1 MYKALFSCL
10 ALIFLVSCAEK
21 PDGIIVMNEETIENF
36 FEKDKLSWNPP
47 AHLNLLIDQPVTE
60 AQLPPVPQGLVR
72 IAGTL
77 SSDGSYTYNGDNT
90 SIRSRGSSFS
100 ESVFAQL
107 GPAGKGGNAWF
118 YADFNPDTG
127 EIADARAYLYGFM
140 GGVCDM
146 RDATSGSYGQMD
158 RDSFTLNIN
167 GPCLFP
173 EVPGA
178 TMDFALL
185 IKGASASMNA
195 QNFQLRYIVD
205 DTGMLLEIPASPRQ
219 SAAIFD
225 AGNGR
230 AWLD

>member
-1 MYKALFSCL
+1 MYKTLFSCL
-10 ALIFLVSCAEK
+10 TLLFLVSCAEK

-36 FEKDKLSWNPP
+36 FEKDKQSWNPP
-47 AHLNLLIDQPVTE
+47 SHLNLLLDQPVTA
-60 AQLPPVPQGLVR
+60 AQLPPIPQGFVR
-72 IAGTL
+72 ISGTL
-77 SSDGSYTYNGDNT
+77 NSDGSYAYNGSNA
-90 SIRSRGSSFS
+90 SIINRGSSFT
-100 ESVFAQL
+100 ESVFGQL

-118 YADFNPDTG
+118 YADSNPDSG

-146 RDATSGSYGQMD
+146 RNATSGSYGQIGK
-158 RDSFTLNIN
+158 DSFTLNIN

-173 EVPGA
+173 QVQGS
-178 TMDFALL
+178 TMDYALC
-185 IKGASASMNA
+185 INGVAISPNA

-205 DTGMLLEIPASPRQ
+205 DTGTVLEIPSAPRQ

-225 AGNGR
+225 VGNGR